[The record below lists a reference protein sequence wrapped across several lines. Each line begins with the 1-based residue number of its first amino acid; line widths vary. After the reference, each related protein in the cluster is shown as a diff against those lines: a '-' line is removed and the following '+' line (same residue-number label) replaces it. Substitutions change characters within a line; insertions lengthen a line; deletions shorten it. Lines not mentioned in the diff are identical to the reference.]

1 MPIRAL
7 VVDDT
12 ILFRTVVTRALES
25 CGVEVVASS
34 PNASA
39 ALARIETAKPD
50 AVFLD
55 IEMPGMSGLELLR
68 LLREKGSELPVVM
81 VSALT
86 TRGSELTM
94 RALELGAL
102 GFVTKPEANFQGK
115 GFDELARELK
125 PLVAAIEACMGR
137 SAKGG
142 RTVEAPSLPAFG
154 DRPGVAAQA
163 PSPGRA
169 FPAPSGPAEIVVIGV
184 STGGPQAL
192 IRMIPELPA
201 WMDVPMVIVQ
211 HMPPLFTAT
220 LAKSLAKRS
229 PFAVKE
235 AENAEPLKPGT
246 IYIAPGGRQC
256 RVTLAAD
263 GLSKLLRVTDDPPE
277 NNCKPSA
284 DYLFRSAAHHYYGRL
299 TAAVMTG
306 MGADGKR
313 GAELVKRA
321 GGRVIAQDRDSCVV
335 YGMPK
340 EVVDAGLADQV
351 CPLERLAGAIAA
363 TTARSGVARTARLPG
378 ADTDG
383 AS

>member
-1 MPIRAL
+1 MPLRAL

-12 ILFRTVVTRALES
+12 ILFRTVVSRALES

-50 AVFLD
+50 ALFLD
-55 IEMPGMSGLELLR
+55 IEMPGMSGIELLR
-68 LLREKGSELPVVM
+68 LLRERGDAIPVVM

-86 TRGSELTM
+86 ARGGELTM

-102 GFVTKPEANFQGK
+102 GFVTKPEANFQGR
-115 GFDELARELK
+115 GLEELARELK
-125 PLVAAIEACMGR
+125 PLVAAIEAGRDR
-137 SAKGG
+137 SAGALAG
-142 RTVEAPSLPAFG
+142 AAP
-154 DRPGVAAQA
+154 DRVPTGAAGKQVAAAKPGAAA
-163 PSPGRA
+163 PARA
-169 FPAPSGPAEIVVIGV
+169 FPSPSGPAEIVVIGV

-192 IRMIPELPA
+192 IRMVPDLPA
-201 WMDVPMVIVQ
+201 RMDVPLVIVQ

-220 LAKSLAKRS
+220 LAKSLAKRT
-229 PFAVKE
+229 PLAVKE
-235 AENAEPLKPGT
+235 AENAEPLRPGT
-246 IYIAPGGRQC
+246 IYIAPGGKQC

-277 NNCKPSA
+277 NNCRPSV

-299 TAAVMTG
+299 TAVVMTG

-313 GAELVKRA
+313 GAELVRRA

-340 EVVDAGLADQV
+340 EVVDAGLADLV
-351 CPLERLAGAIAA
+351 CPLDRLAAAIAA
-363 TTARSGVARTARLPG
+363 TTARAAATER

-383 AS
+383 RP

>member
-12 ILFRTVVTRALES
+12 ILFRTVVARALES

-68 LLREKGSELPVVM
+68 LLRENGSELPVVM

-125 PLVAAIEACMGR
+125 PLVAAIEAGLRRKPVGASPAEAASPSDGR
-137 SAKGG
+137 
-142 RTVEAPSLPAFG
+142 P
-154 DRPGVAAQA
+154 VAAAAA
-163 PSPGRA
+163 PVKA

-192 IRMIPELPA
+192 IRMVPDLPA
-201 WMDVPMVIVQ
+201 WMDVPVVIVQ

-340 EVVDAGLADQV
+340 EVVDAGLADLV
-351 CPLERLAGAIAA
+351 CPLDRLAGAIAA
-363 TTARSGVARTARLPG
+363 TTARPGSARAGRLAG
-378 ADTDG
+378 EDTDG
-383 AS
+383 AP

>member
-12 ILFRTVVTRALES
+12 ILFRTVVARALES

-86 TRGSELTM
+86 TRGGELTV

-115 GFDELARELK
+115 GFDELASELK
-125 PLVAAIEACMGR
+125 PLVAAIEAGVGR
-137 SAKGG
+137 AAKGG
-142 RTVEAPSLPAFG
+142 RTVEAPSLPAA
-154 DRPGVAAQA
+154 DARPVVAAAA
-163 PSPGRA
+163 PVKA

-192 IRMIPELPA
+192 IRMVPDLPA
-201 WMDVPMVIVQ
+201 WMDVPVVIVQ

-363 TTARSGVARTARLPG
+363 TTARSGAARAARLPS